1 MYNDKFRGNIINNL
15 ENKAIDIV
23 NTSVALASQ
32 GYLVNRKKY
41 IKLDWTSVLLAAFE
55 NINILSKEQQA
66 KIDSL
71 YEKIISL

>member
-1 MYNDKFRGNIINNL
+1 MYNDKFRSNIINNL